1 MCKRDAEQTDY
12 QMTRWYAGTQDGK
25 ELWYADV
32 ETYAENVTESAPRSA
47 KRAHNPKEFY
57 RGRKVRDPLKDH
69 IASTLSIDDLML
81 RVQTDPHWWVM
92 SESQAPIIPFDQFQ
106 IFGPLNASEASQHTS
121 DPITKAIATANS
133 QIRDLAF
140 LTTYFQHDGYQD
152 LTSVRE
158 LKMLVLDIENVGDKP
173 IGLVALKQKVAQ
185 TDQAYRLVSRAEQQT
200 TLSKAT
206 IAETALPLELL
217 RPNEHLFVPLSIEF
231 GFATNPLNREIWNQE
246 QYMEKSRL
254 PKDWWTSRVE
264 EAIPFELVR
273 GADRRGYPIISIVT
287 ISKSNL
293 DSKPP
298 FESHIE
304 PTYFIGSSID
314 VQEVVFRTGNG
325 IPTPWKVRRFEPN
338 NLIARGAFE
347 GGSCPIL
354 FYKGGVSGT
363 VKRIG
368 PILINAVTRSRQQTV
383 QILVN
388 GNVDTFVLE
397 ESQPE
402 TSFIDQVSLEVT
414 DENGRRS
421 IVSAEE
427 NTLIRRLDRRF
438 AILRQG
444 SKLHINFRVP
454 EHLKKAN
461 RQLKISGFYIPDSMI
476 KD

>member
-1 MCKRDAEQTDY
+1 M
-12 QMTRWYAGTQDGK
+12 
-25 ELWYADV
+25 
-32 ETYAENVTESAPRSA
+32 
-47 KRAHNPKEFY
+47 
-57 RGRKVRDPLKDH
+57 RDPLKDH